1 MVPQLVLSGYKSI
14 VQDQLLSILKYTQK
28 EERKY
33 LFNYLFIYY

>member
-1 MVPQLVLSGYKSI
+1 MVPQQVLSGYKSI
-14 VQDQLLSILKYTQK
+14 VQDQLLSILKNTQK